1 MATLAPEQTAPT
13 EQYRAASALYNDGK
27 YVEALS
33 ILQAL
38 RAQFPTDQTIAKA
51 IQKCWTA
58 SEARDQVAAVRAA
71 HPVEED
77 DESEAE
83 ADNEPRT
90 YPRVR
95 FAVKVAVFMVLAAIP
110 CAVIYKSVRDA
121 WAERGVE
128 RAAPT
133 LQVMQTNVQTPG
145 LGAQPVVKPTTLR
158 PTTAQRVSTSPQR

>member
-38 RAQFPTDQTIAKA
+38 RAQFPNDQTIAKA

-58 SEARDQVAAVRAA
+58 SEARDQVAAIRAA
-71 HPVEED
+71 HPVKEEED
-77 DESEAE
+77 EAE
-83 ADNEPRT
+83 EDNEPRT
-90 YPRVR
+90 YLRLR
-95 FAVKVAVFMVLAAIP
+95 FAVKVAVFVLLASIP
-110 CAVIYKSVRDA
+110 CAVIYKSVREA

>member
-1 MATLAPEQTAPT
+1 MGTLAPEQTAPT

-38 RAQFPTDQTIAKA
+38 RAQFPNDQTIAKA

-58 SEARDQVAAVRAA
+58 SEAHDHVGSIRAA
-71 HPVEED
+71 HPVKE

-83 ADNEPRT
+83 DDDEPRT

-95 FAVKVAVFMVLAAIP
+95 FAVKVAVFAILAAIP

-121 WAERGVE
+121 WSEARVE

-133 LQVMQTNVQTPG
+133 LQVMQSTVQTPG
-145 LGAQPVVKPTTLR
+145 IGGQPVVKPTPIR
-158 PTTAQRVSTSPQR
+158 PSTPQQRVSTTAR